1 MITLLDIKR
10 RYGEP
15 IKTSFKHDV
24 DRYISEPIVQHYL
37 DKALRYELTEL
48 DRDWLWENGQH
59 GGKYPHLG
67 YLCTIYIHP
76 LTIAQNCLRLAQKLE
91 A

>member
-1 MITLLDIKR
+1 MITLKEIKHRYCMPFKVSFAKDI
-10 RYGEP
+10 
-15 IKTSFKHDV
+15 

-37 DKALRYELTEL
+37 DKALQHALTEA
-48 DRDWLWENGQH
+48 DRDWLWANSQH
-59 GGKYPHLG
+59 AGRYPHLN

-76 LTIAQNCLRLAQKLE
+76 LTIAQNCLRIALTLE